1 MKLSDFFQT
10 ALIEG
15 TPVMD
20 TDYELKANYHAG
32 LQIPLPKVAQ
42 VYAAYFYTTRYV
54 TQNFELNKM
63 EIADIADEFGVHLTN
78 QSFQQTLK
86 RIVVAV
92 DVQPS
97 QKVVALTFQEVPGA
111 KK

>member
-15 TPVMD
+15 QPVMD
-20 TDYELKANYHAG
+20 TDYTLEANYHAG
-32 LQIPLPKVAQ
+32 LPVPLAKLAQI
-42 VYAAYFYTTRYV
+42 YAAYFYTTRYV

-63 EIADIADEFGVHLTN
+63 EIADIADEFKVQLTN
-78 QSFQQTLK
+78 QMFQQALK

-97 QKVVALTFQEVPGA
+97 QKKVTLTFQEVPSA